1 MASTFVATSE
11 DSPNSVA
18 GLRTLS
24 PEDERAAVAA
34 EKMAVLVVE
43 GAGAQRRVSAANNAA
58 AAINTAVSATTDRAN
73 NAAAAAAP
81 ALTFREKSQAKTR
94 AKREASAEAA
104 AAAKAGLQ
112 LARQQTKA
120 AKTVRD
126 APLAAHHREHADNG
140 HAHEGGRLGG
150 VLARMLE
157 APDAEAKVRAAR
169 AGRPVL
175 RASVAQSEWA
185 SMDEALYAT
194 CARQFTADEQ
204 RATRAKQGKSPS
216 AARAVFPG
224 AAVLSLFLRGAHP
237 DNFRSRVGH
246 RTALH
251 AAAAQGKLVETR
263 LLLAAGARVEARA
276 GKGEVVSAAVAVA
289 AAVAAGGN
297 QLSTKRRG
305 GGAGGAVD
313 GWTAL
318 RFAEKGRNGEW
329 QAVARVLRAHGAQRT
344 W

>member
-1 MASTFVATSE
+1 MSA
-11 DSPNSVA
+11 SPN
-18 GLRTLS
+18 
-24 PEDERAAVAA
+24 RA
-34 EKMAVLVVE
+34 
-43 GAGAQRRVSAANNAA
+43 
-58 AAINTAVSATTDRAN
+58 D

-81 ALTFREKSQAKTR
+81 AFTFREKAQAKTR

-194 CARQFTADEQ
+194 CAPVHGG
-204 RATRAKQGKSPS
+204 RAASY
-216 AARAVFPG
+216 AREAGQV
-224 AAVLSLFLRGAHP
+224 AIRGA
-237 DNFRSRVGH
+237 RSIPWR
-246 RTALH
+246 
-251 AAAAQGKLVETR
+251 
-263 LLLAAGARVEARA
+263 
-276 GKGEVVSAAVAVA
+276 
-289 AAVAAGGN
+289 
-297 QLSTKRRG
+297 
-305 GGAGGAVD
+305 GGAVAISE
-313 GWTAL
+313 GSAPGQLPEPGGTP
-318 RFAEKGRNGEW
+318 
-329 QAVARVLRAHGAQRT
+329 HGAARRGSAG
-344 W
+344 